1 MSCPGLGTMF
11 CISRRDRMR
20 ILQGRYLVGGTEKVV
35 HLSEM
40 NKQQYQKRFK
50 GKLYCP
56 TEGCPAL
63 LSYSAGK
70 KAHFKT
76 WRLRHHSTDCI
87 YNRKRAIVQSFHKDA
102 EATISGNR
110 RQNALRHA
118 AKMFEGSKIKKESK
132 AQQNIAPRLSK
143 MQRKNNIQMTL
154 YDGDLL
160 EEDTLVKRGVIRKK
174 FVDELTVKD
183 VGQVRLVLG
192 YIDSIKLVN
201 SVAELVI
208 QYNNTHVKVVYPE
221 SFIKERLNR
230 SYLNKFGV
238 IYKALESEHPPTFI
252 GLGEIQLNDE
262 QTMELIIYNGTDFKI
277 NNMDLSLFAK
287 QYANG

>member
-1 MSCPGLGTMF
+1 
-11 CISRRDRMR
+11 MR

-40 NKQQYQKRFK
+40 NKQKYQKQFK

-76 WRLRHHSTDCI
+76 WRLRQHSPHCI
-87 YNRKRAIVQSFHKDA
+87 YNGKQAIVMSVDKDVK
-102 EATISGNR
+102 ATISSNR
-110 RQNALRHA
+110 RQSALRNA
-118 AKMFEGSKIKKESK
+118 AKMFEGRRTGKQSK
-132 AQQNIAPRLSK
+132 AQQNIVPRLSK
-143 MQRKNNIQMTL
+143 RQRKNDRQMTL

-160 EEDTLVKRGVIRKK
+160 GEDALVKGKAIRKK
-174 FVDELTVKD
+174 FVDELTMKD
-183 VGQVRLVLG
+183 VGQVRLVIG
-192 YIDSIKLVN
+192 YINSIKLVD

-208 QYNNTHVKVVYPE
+208 QYNDTQVNVVYPE
-221 SFIKERLNR
+221 LFVKERLNR
-230 SYLNKFGV
+230 SYLNKFDA
-238 IYKALESEHPPTFI
+238 IYKVLNSEQPPTFI
-252 GLGEIQLNDE
+252 GIGEIGLNDE
-262 QTMELIIYNGTDFKI
+262 QIMELIIYNGTDFTI

-287 QYANG
+287 QYVNG

>member
-1 MSCPGLGTMF
+1 MSCPDLGTMF

-40 NKQQYQKRFK
+40 NKQKYQKRFK

-56 TEGCPAL
+56 TEGCLAL

-87 YNRKRAIVQSFHKDA
+87 YNRERAIVQSSHKEA

-110 RQNALRHA
+110 RQNALRQA
-118 AKMFEGSKIKKESK
+118 AKMFEGSKFEKESK

-143 MQRKNNIQMTL
+143 RQRKNNIQLTL
-154 YDGDLL
+154 YDDLL
-160 EEDTLVKRGVIRKK
+160 KDDALVKRGAIRKK
-174 FVDELTVKD
+174 FVDELTLKD

-192 YIDSIKLVN
+192 YIDSMELVN

-208 QYNNTHVKVVYPE
+208 QYNNKQVKVVYPE
-221 SFIKERLNR
+221 AFIKERLNR

-238 IYKALESEHPPTFI
+238 IFKALESEQPPTFMGI
-252 GLGEIQLNDE
+252 GEIQYTDK
-262 QTMELIIYNGTDFKI
+262 QAMELIIYNGTDFRI

>member
-1 MSCPGLGTMF
+1 
-11 CISRRDRMR
+11 MR

-40 NKQQYQKRFK
+40 NKRKYQKRFK

-76 WRLRHHSTDCI
+76 WRLRHHSPDCI
-87 YNRKRAIVQSFHKDA
+87 YNRRREIVPSLHKGA
-102 EATISGNR
+102 KATISGNR

-118 AKMFEGSKIKKESK
+118 AKMFEGSRIEKESK
-132 AQQNIAPRLSK
+132 VHQNIAPRLSK
-143 MQRKNNIQMTL
+143 RQRKNNIQMTL

-160 EEDTLVKRGVIRKK
+160 EEDALVKRGAIRKK
-174 FVDELTVKD
+174 FVNELTMKD

-192 YIDSIKLVN
+192 YIDSIELVN

-208 QYNNTHVKVVYPE
+208 QYNNTQVKVVYPE
-221 SFIKERLNR
+221 AFIKERLNR
-230 SYLNKFGV
+230 SYLNKFDA
-238 IYKALESEHPPTFI
+238 IFKALESEQPPTFMGI
-252 GLGEIQLNDE
+252 GEIQLNDE
-262 QTMELIIYNGTDFKI
+262 QAMELMIYNGTDFKI
-277 NNMDLSLFAK
+277 NNMDLPLFAK